1 MPETKKYGP
10 PNIPDTPSK
19 TINDMLKTRCNKV
32 FEQPVKY
39 GLAYYICG
47 VFQAITTLYRT
58 VNPDKTRHSHTIW
71 MVCCGII
78 SFLIIL
84 KSYLAYQLIMA
95 SAFIF
100 SKILYYGAIAISLF
114 GVGLGVAGMVF
125 FDKDGASPST
135 RVGSVRVPSAPTATS
150 EKTE

>member
-1 MPETKKYGP
+1 MPETKKFGP

-19 TINDMLKTRCNKV
+19 HINDMLRTRCNKV
-32 FEQPVKY
+32 FDSPVKY
-39 GLAYYICG
+39 ALAFYICG
-47 VFQAITTLYRT
+47 VFQAISTIYKT
-58 VNPDKTRHSHTIW
+58 VNPDKTRHSHTVW
-71 MVCCGII
+71 MVCCGVI

-84 KSYLAYQLIMA
+84 KSYLTYQLIMA

-100 SKILYYGAIAISLF
+100 SKLLYYGAITVGLF
-114 GVGLGVAGMVF
+114 GTGLGVAGMVF

-135 RVGSVRVPSAPTATS
+135 RGGPVRVPSTQPE